1 MLVVTWTIIL
11 CNFLVGNCAFYY
23 CDRTSLINGQDF
35 IQVAPNLIISMQE
48 ISLGLSCAYLHNG
61 FCWSQFNCWT
71 RIWVHTHS
79 SGRVPL
85 NPLSF
90 LEETNHTH
98 TQKKEL
104 DHLVVKNSEIFL
116 AELWKITFKSF
127 LFHRSPQSW
136 MLFLSLNTN
145 LTTIPKV
152 FVFCFLLFLHNS
164 NWVEMNKVLATFYR
178 SI

>member
-11 CNFLVGNCAFYY
+11 CNFLEGNCAFYDY
-23 CDRTSLINGQDF
+23 DRTSLINGQDF

-61 FCWSQFNCWT
+61 FCWSQFNCLT

-79 SGRVPL
+79 SGWVPL

-90 LEETNHTH
+90 LEETNH
-98 TQKKEL
+98 KK
-104 DHLVVKNSEIFL
+104 KRKWTIWWSKIQRFL
-116 AELWKITFKSF
+116 AELWKITFKSL

-136 MLFLSLNTN
+136 MSFLSLNTN
-145 LTTIPKV
+145 LKTIPKV

-164 NWVEMNKVLATFYR
+164 NWAEMSMVLATFYR

>member
-1 MLVVTWTIIL
+1 MLVVTWTRIL
-11 CNFLVGNCAFYY
+11 CNFLVGNCACYY
-23 CDRTSLINGQDF
+23 CDRASLINGQDF
-35 IQVAPNLIISMQE
+35 IQVAPNLIISIQE

-71 RIWVHTHS
+71 RIWVHAHS

-90 LEETNHTH
+90 LEETNHKKNKKKTGPFGG
-98 TQKKEL
+98 QKFR
-104 DHLVVKNSEIFL
+104 DFFL
-116 AELWKITFKSF
+116 AKLWKITFKSF

-145 LTTIPKV
+145 LKTVPKV
-152 FVFCFLLFLHNS
+152 FVFCFLLFLQNS
-164 NWVEMNKVLATFYR
+164 NWVEMNEVLATFYR
-178 SI
+178 GI

>member
-1 MLVVTWTIIL
+1 MLVVTWTRIL

-48 ISLGLSCAYLHNG
+48 ISLGLSCAYRHNG

-79 SGRVPL
+79 SGPVPL

-90 LEETNHTH
+90 LEETNHKKKKNWTIWWSKIQRFFFSRIVENNIQVFPFPQVASVLDVVSQPKYKFKDH
-98 TQKKEL
+98 TKGFCVL
-104 DHLVVKNSEIFL
+104 FP
-116 AELWKITFKSF
+116 SF
-127 LFHRSPQSW
+127 S
-136 MLFLSLNTN
+136 T
-145 LTTIPKV
+145 
-152 FVFCFLLFLHNS
+152 
-164 NWVEMNKVLATFYR
+164 
-178 SI
+178 